1 MNKKDISQKAFVAI
15 PKKVQLDAATC
26 KALCKEAGLEYLEG
40 YETRVFEYLVTDE
53 TPDRVGDVVKASGVD
68 LKNYKKN
75 AVIMVYHNYQS
86 LPVGKAIKVW
96 YDAASESIKAF
107 ALFLDK
113 RVDDS
118 GFSDTIYKYVQ
129 AGALRGASIGF
140 KTIERYSPNNPEERK
155 QLKLGKYGV
164 LVSKSEMLEFSVCP
178 VGMNPSAGVKAI
190 DGAEI
195 TEEDLVVLKSLDIQE
210 DNIDTVIIQRALDTQ
225 EKYLLEITEQLKEAN
240 LQIVDLQNKIKAITD
255 IAIYKEDEENQ
266 TDLSAEDFKEIL
278 NNTFKGII

>member
-1 MNKKDISQKAFVAI
+1 MNKKAIVSI
-15 PKKVQLDAATC
+15 PKKVPLDAATC

-75 AVIMVYHNYQS
+75 AVIMAYHNYQS

-96 YDAASESIKAF
+96 YDNTSESIKAF

-113 RVDDS
+113 RVDDT
-118 GFSDTIYKYVQ
+118 GFSDTVFRYIQ
-129 AGALRGASIGF
+129 SGALRGASIGF
-140 KTIERYSPNNPEERK
+140 RTLEQYSPNNPEERK

-178 VGMNPSAGVKAI
+178 IGMNPSAGVKAVE
-190 DGAEI
+190 GTEI
-195 TEEDLVVLKSLDIQE
+195 TEEDLVVLKSLTVKE

-240 LQIVDLQNKIKAITD
+240 LQIVDLQTKIKAITD